1 MKRVISSLLAI
12 VMLCGLLTGCGN
24 KKQNQSIDGGTLK
37 VGIPQKISVTDYNEN
52 AFTKYLEENTGI
64 DIEFVFFSST
74 ASEYKQQMSLMAAS
88 NEEFPDVLVGF
99 YNLGTNTVN
108 AYGEDGYFLDLT
120 DLIDQHGTNF
130 KAQYEKMAEDTKDH
144 VDLRM
149 ENPDDGCIYGMPF
162 VMYTTVDH
170 MQSVM
175 YINQK
180 WLDAVGMK
188 APTTIDELYS
198 VLRAF
203 KTKDPNGNGT
213 ADEIPMLGSNAIM
226 DYVINA
232 YMYYEE
238 AHQYNIDDNGKVYAP
253 YVTNEYREALKTLNK
268 MCEEGLYS
276 DMSFTIGS
284 KTELKNLYTP
294 SNGVAQ
300 VGIIY
305 GHPSTNTN
313 TFSAVLDEYTALAPL
328 SDETGKGGYLV
339 VSDDIVSL
347 SGFITKD
354 CENPE
359 LAMKFLDFF
368 YLDDT
373 VTRMRRGEKDV
384 DWEVKE
390 GIDIT
395 GIKVP
400 NSTINGQA
408 FFEGNQTWNMNI
420 LGVLTPENFSVSMQT
435 GDQGETRA
443 AKLLA
448 ESHKQMQEYPIKEET
463 VRNLEYNAAEY
474 EVKEQYES
482 TLNAYVLEQAKL
494 FVMGTIDIDSNT
506 EWNAYLKQIDEL
518 ALSEVLEIK
527 QSAYDRA
534 KSK

>member
-1 MKRVISSLLAI
+1 MKRIISGLLVLI
-12 VMLCGLLTGCGN
+12 MLCGLLTGCGG
-24 KKQNQSIDGGTLK
+24 KKKNQSTPSGTLK

-52 AFTKYLEENTGI
+52 AFTKYIKENTGI
-64 DIEFVFFSST
+64 NLEFVFFSST
-74 ASEYKQQMSLMAAS
+74 ASEYKQQLSLMAAS
-88 NEEFPDVLVGF
+88 NEEFPDVLLGF

-120 DLIDQHGTNF
+120 DLIEEHGTAF
-130 KAQYEKMAEDTKDH
+130 KDQYSKMDDKTKKY

-149 ENPDDGCIYGMPF
+149 HNPDDGLIYGMPF

-170 MQSVM
+170 VQSVT

-188 APTTIDELYS
+188 APTNIDELYK

-203 KTKDPNGNGT
+203 KTQDPNGNGV

-232 YMYYEE
+232 YVYYEE
-238 AHQYNIDDNGKVYAP
+238 SHQYNVADNGKIYAP
-253 YVTNEYREALKTLNK
+253 YITNEYRDALKTLNK
-268 MCEEGLYS
+268 MCKEGLYS
-276 DMSFTIGS
+276 DMSFTISS

-294 SNGVAQ
+294 SDGVAQ
-300 VGIIY
+300 VGIIC
-305 GHPSTNTN
+305 GHPSSNTN
-313 TFSAVLDEYTALAPL
+313 TFNAVLDEYTALAPL
-328 SDETGKGGYLV
+328 GDETGKGGYLV

-354 CENPE
+354 CEDTA
-359 LAMKFLDFF
+359 LAMKLLDFF
-368 YLDDT
+368 YLDET

-384 DWEVKE
+384 DWEVK
-390 GIDIT
+390 GGVDIT
-395 GIKVP
+395 GIEVP

-420 LGVLTPENFSVSMQT
+420 LGVLTPENFSVAMETS
-435 GDQGETRA
+435 DKGETRA

-448 ESHKQMQEYPIKEET
+448 ESHQIMMNYPVKDKT
-463 VRNLEYNAAEY
+463 VRNLEYTAAEY
-474 EVKEQYES
+474 EVKEEYES
-482 TLNAYVLEQAKL
+482 TINSYVLEQAKL
-494 FVMGTIDIDSNT
+494 FVMGTSNINSDSD
-506 EWNAYLKQIDEL
+506 WNAYVKQIEEL
-518 ALSEVLEIK
+518 RISEVLKIK

-534 KSK
+534 EGK